1 MLRHIGGG
9 LEEDEEEED
18 GVDDDD
24 DDEEE
29 REAVPLPLWDLGP
42 KAVVLPH

>member
-18 GVDDDD
+18 GVDD